1 MQRIQGKI
9 RKAIEEYNMIEEGD
23 KVAVGVSGGK
33 DSLTLLTCLASL
45 RNYYPKKFSIVAITV
60 DMFNGQTDL
69 SKIAELCNQL
79 EVEYHIVPSQIYE
92 ILFEVRKEKNPC
104 SLCTRMRR
112 GILSET
118 AIKLGCNKLALGH
131 HADDLV
137 ETFFLSLFYESRMS
151 TFLPVTHLDKTG
163 ITMIRPMI
171 LVWEKETKEFSKTLP
186 VVTNTCPADKNTQR
200 EYIKYLLK
208 DVATH
213 IKKVHA
219 HILSAITHP
228 ERNHLFELDEE

>member
-9 RKAIEEYNMIEEGD
+9 RKAIEEYNMIEDGD

-33 DSLTLLTCLASL
+33 DSLTLLTNLASL

-69 SKIAELCNQL
+69 SKISKLCNQL
-79 EVEYHIVPSQIYE
+79 GVEYHIVPTQIYE

-112 GILSET
+112 GVLSET

-171 LVWEKETKEFSKTLP
+171 LVWESETKEFSNSLP
-186 VVTNTCPADKNTQR
+186 VVKNICPADKNTQR
-200 EYIKYLLK
+200 EYIKSLLK
-208 DVATH
+208 DVSH
-213 IKKVHA
+213 HVKKVHA

-228 ERNHLFELDEE
+228 ERNHLFKIDEE

>member
-1 MQRIQGKI
+1 MQSIQGKI
-9 RKAIEEYNMIEEGD
+9 RKAIEEYNMIEDGD

-33 DSLTLLTCLASL
+33 DSLTLLTSLAAL
-45 RNYYPKKFSIVAITV
+45 RRYFPKKFSLVAITV
-60 DMFNGQTDL
+60 DMFNGATDF
-69 SKIAELCNQL
+69 SKIEELCKEL
-79 EVEYHIVPSQIYE
+79 DVEYHIVPSQIYE
-92 ILFEVRKEKNPC
+92 ILFEVRKEQNPC

-131 HADDLV
+131 HADDLI
-137 ETFFLSLFYESRMS
+137 ETFFLSLFYESRLS

-171 LVWEKETKEFSKTLP
+171 LVWEKETISMGKTLP
-186 VVTNTCPADKNTQR
+186 VVKNICPADKNTQR
-200 EYIKYLLK
+200 EYIKELLK
-208 DVATH
+208 SIAPH

-219 HILSAITHP
+219 HVLSAITHP
-228 ERNHLFELDEE
+228 ERNHLFSDD